1 MENLPQMCM
10 EVSMKAKELL
20 NRVKEIKKEIEIK
33 SRLAMTYRDIATGL
47 QSPQYTDMPKNP
59 NRKLQPM
66 ADALDKVMAFEEEI
80 ELLKKEIIEVKEHI
94 YQVIQH
100 IEIKEHQL
108 ILLERYVNERTW
120 SQIIKTI
127 GYSRSRLFEKHNDAL
142 LDFSVAF
149 EKFGLSRTRVDYV
162 GH

>member
-1 MENLPQMCM
+1 M
-10 EVSMKAKELL
+10 A
-20 NRVKEIKKEIEIK
+20 
-33 SRLAMTYRDIATGL
+33 YRDIATGL

-66 ADALDKVMAFEEEI
+66 ADALDKAMEFEEEI
-80 ELLKKEIIEVKEHI
+80 ELLKKEIVEVKEYI
-94 YQVIQH
+94 YQVVQR

-120 SQIIKTI
+120 SHIGKKI
-127 GYSRSRLFEKHNDAL
+127 GYSKSRLFEKHNDAL
-142 LDFSVAF
+142 LDFSAAF